1 MHRDWDRDAELRAAL
16 AVRAC
21 ARAVRGGSRG
31 VGGCLPRLRYSA
43 CMPVIMQPDS
53 AAITQCAER
62 LRRGHA
68 VAFPTETVYG
78 LACDSTSE
86 AAIAEVYRLKQRPS
100 SNPLIA
106 HVLDAAMAKRTVIGW
121 DIRAQ
126 KLADAFWPG
135 PLAIILPR
143 RSDVCAASVGGR
155 TTVAVRA
162 PAHPVARALID
173 AFGGPLSAPSANRSG
188 RISPTSAADVAAEF
202 AAVDDLPILD
212 GGPCEVGLESTVLD
226 LSRARPA
233 VLRPGAITLDDLSR
247 VIGTDVALFA
257 ATSQGASPGTSRTH
271 YAPETRAELIDEPA
285 LAARLA
291 QETSPV
297 AVVALAGTNVPA
309 PHELFA
315 LPRHAS
321 AYAQMLY
328 ATLRR
333 ADGARPSVILIVPPA
348 ETGGLW
354 DAVRDRLTR
363 ATARRAVVAPG
374 AATAASTRTTR

>member
-1 MHRDWDRDAELRAAL
+1 MR
-16 AVRAC
+16 
-21 ARAVRGGSRG
+21 
-31 VGGCLPRLRYSA
+31 SA
-43 CMPVIMQPDS
+43 GFGYIVPMPVILQPDS
-53 AAITQCAER
+53 AAIAQCAER

-86 AAIAEVYRLKQRPS
+86 AAVAEVYRLKQRPS

-143 RSDVCAASVGGR
+143 RTEICASSVGGR

-162 PAHPVARALID
+162 PAHPVARALIE

-202 AAVDDLPILD
+202 ADIDDLPILD

-233 VLRPGAITLDDLSR
+233 VLRPGAVTTDDLSR
-247 VIGTDVALFA
+247 VLGTAVAIFA
-257 ATSQGASPGTSRTH
+257 SHTQGASPGTSASH
-271 YAPETRAELIDEPA
+271 YAPETRAELVAERD

-297 AVVALAGTNVPA
+297 AVIAPAGTAVPA

-328 ATLRR
+328 STLRR
-333 ADGARPSVILIVPPA
+333 ADATRPAAILIVPPT

-354 DAVRDRLTR
+354 DAARDRLMR
-363 ATARRAVVAPG
+363 ATARRNG
-374 AATAASTRTTR
+374 SAAKS